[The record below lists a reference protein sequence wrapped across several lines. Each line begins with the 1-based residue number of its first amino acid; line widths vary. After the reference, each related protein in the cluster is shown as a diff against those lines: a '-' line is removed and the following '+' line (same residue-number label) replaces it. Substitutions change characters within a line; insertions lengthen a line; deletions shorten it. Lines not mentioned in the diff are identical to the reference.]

1 MNTRLKIRIYFQY
14 IIMFVVV
21 AGIVFSMYYVSI
33 PAKYSLKTGE
43 ASPYDIN
50 ATRSVVDAKATQQRA
65 VQASAAVPD
74 VMLVNADVSQKCL
87 GSIDKLFELTTVIR
101 EQYYASLTTELPI
114 EINEAALLLQTDIK
128 ESTGKELVSADCVVL
143 IDMDNAAFESY
154 SRNITN
160 IADVIMSYSNSA
172 ESLPSRIASNINEVA
187 ESVKLYGIG
196 TDIMSS
202 VLTTFLE
209 PNLIFNKNA
218 TDAARKLAAK
228 TITDNPV
235 LIEKGT
241 RIINFGDTITPDK
254 YALLLE
260 MGLINTGEF
269 DYVYLGGVIL
279 LILLI
284 ISVAIIFIQKNE
296 KENINTIKDKISIGI
311 SMLIPFILSVVLV
324 KISVFLPPVYIAA
337 VLITAYFGFRAGLL
351 MSVLLTFAIYPL
363 TSFDPKFLLVAVV
376 GSTVAALFTMGIAKR
391 NNYALIIIATTM
403 SCFLSAISMDILTKS
418 SLRDTLVDASYAVI
432 SSSISVM
439 LAIGIMPLFE
449 MIFNS
454 VSPLRLIELS
464 QPGSPLLSRLF
475 TEAPW
480 TSQHCVMV
488 ANLAEAGAEAIGANP
503 LVARVGAYYHDIGKL
518 ENPEMFTENQSGYNP
533 HDELD
538 PKVSASIILAHPES
552 GLRLARKYRLPT
564 VICKMIYEHHG
575 TSKQMF
581 FLRKAQEQNEKNNL
595 PSPDLGQFRYRTAR
609 PTFKESAILMLADT
623 VEAAMKST
631 GITDLDKAEE
641 LIRRLIKHKIE
652 EDQLMDSDL
661 SFKDVENLI
670 QAFLHVYSGH
680 FRIRVRYPDDIA
692 DKE

>member
-1 MNTRLKIRIYFQY
+1 M
-14 IIMFVVV
+14 IIVVI
-21 AGIVFSMYYVSI
+21 GIIFSMYYVSI
-33 PAKYSLKTGE
+33 PAKYSLKAGE

-65 VQASAAVPD
+65 AQAAAAVPD
-74 VMLVNADVSQKCL
+74 VMLVNAGVSQKSL
-87 GSIDKLFELTTVIR
+87 INIDKLFEQIVIVR
-101 EQYYASLTTELPI
+101 DQYYASLTTEAPI
-114 EINEAALLLQTDIK
+114 TIGAAALLLQTNVNEDI
-128 ESTGKELVSADCVVL
+128 GIELTLSDCAIL
-143 IDMDNAAFESY
+143 IDMDNAAYESY

-160 IADVIMSYSNSA
+160 IAGVIMSYSVSA
-172 ESLPSRIASNINEVA
+172 ESLPSRITLDINEIA
-187 ESVKLYGIG
+187 ESIKLYGIG
-196 TDIMSS
+196 TDIMTS
-202 VLTTFLE
+202 VLSALLE
-209 PNLIFNKNA
+209 PNLIFNKEA

-241 RIINFGDTITPDK
+241 RIINFGETITPDK

-269 DYVYLGGVIL
+269 DFVYLGGVIL

-284 ISVAIIFIQKNE
+284 ISVVIIFVQKNE
-296 KENINTIKDKISIGI
+296 KESINTIKDRISIGL
-311 SMLIPFILSVVLV
+311 SMLIPFILSIALV
-324 KISVFLPPVYIAA
+324 KISVFTPPVYIAA

-363 TSFDPKFLLVAVV
+363 TSFDPKFLLVAVI

-403 SCFLSAISMDILTKS
+403 SCFLSTISMDILTKS
-418 SLRDTLVDASYAVI
+418 SLRDTLVDASYAVS

-475 TEAPW
+475 TEAPG

-575 TSKQMF
+575 TSRQVY
-581 FLRKAQEQNEKNNL
+581 FLRKAQEINEKNNL
-595 PSPDLGQFRYRTAR
+595 PAPDQGQYRYKTAK

-631 GITDLDKAEE
+631 GITNLDKSEE
-641 LIRRLIKHKIE
+641 LIRKLIKQKIE